1 MGSCCHLRAAICDDG
16 VENWQL
22 IRFGILDLGF
32 GILSFKCWQSLE
44 IQGMEIRVMSFNLR
58 YDKPDPGD
66 QAWKVRSLAVAGLIT
81 HYSPDII
88 GTQEGK
94 AHQLLDLH
102 RLLPD
107 YQSVGNDRTGNNTDE
122 YCAIFYRTERLRCL
136 TSQDFCLSD
145 TPEVPGSISPA
156 WGNPIPRMV
165 TCAVFAVAD
174 EERTVTVLNTHL
186 DYKSDQA
193 RELGVMLI
201 RDRIGRL
208 ESTESYLF
216 LTGDFNADPGMVP
229 REALK
234 SPLPNGITLHDA
246 LAGVELEHQ
255 LSFHDFT
262 GKAIAAVDT
271 IYYDSRVSLASV
283 KLDTMKWLGIWP
295 SDHFPVVANFV
306 ATELNPLIQR
316 NNKE

>member
-1 MGSCCHLRAAICDDG
+1 
-16 VENWQL
+16 
-22 IRFGILDLGF
+22 
-32 GILSFKCWQSLE
+32 
-44 IQGMEIRVMSFNLR
+44 MEIRVMSFNLR
-58 YDKPDPGD
+58 YDKPDSGD
-66 QAWKVRSLAVAGLIT
+66 HAWRVRKQAVAALIT

-88 GTQEGK
+88 GTQEGQ

-102 RLLPD
+102 RLLPN
-107 YQSVGNDRTGNNTDE
+107 YQSVGNDRTGNNTGE
-122 YCAIFYRTERLRCL
+122 FCAILYRTERLRCL
-136 TSQDFCLSD
+136 SSQDFCLSD

-165 TCAVFAVAD
+165 TCAVFAIAG
-174 EERTVTVLNTHL
+174 EETTVTVLNTHL
-186 DYKSDQA
+186 DYKSDRA

-201 RDRIGRL
+201 RDRLCLCAERNRIGRL
-208 ESTESYLF
+208 DSTESYLF
-216 LTGDFNADPGMVP
+216 LTGDFNADPGTVP

-255 LSFHDFT
+255 VSFHDFT
-262 GKAIAAVDT
+262 GKAIAAIDT
-271 IYYDSRVSLASV
+271 IYYDSRLSLGNV
-283 KLDTMKWLGIWP
+283 KVDTLAWLGIWP

-316 NNKE
+316 NNKD